1 MEVKDFKQLQDKALI
16 NYLWSH
22 KYWNYFLRKKG
33 CFYYD
38 DGPDSISS
46 IKQEDLGD
54 GCCRISWGIDRGH
67 FDCWMTEEFTS
78 TYEEL
83 INSIDSIGANWRI
96 QQIEKELHQL
106 KIKESKL
113 NKEFKELSKTI

>member
-1 MEVKDFKQLQDKALI
+1 
-16 NYLWSH
+16 
-22 KYWNYFLRKKG
+22 
-33 CFYYD
+33 
-38 DGPDSISS
+38 
-46 IKQEDLGD
+46 
-54 GCCRISWGIDRGH
+54 
-67 FDCWMTEEFTS
+67 MTEEFTS